1 MGVVEEINVRL
12 APQVLSGPD
21 YRLPYSPVLSHKV
34 TQCPG
39 QVFVNTL
46 INSKGLGHLIQF
58 NKKETTLAACTYTRR
73 GSNVGYGPGDWDWT
87 PSRCRYVIITFNDK
101 HRLCVLRL

>member
-12 APQVLSGPD
+12 APQVLTG
-21 YRLPYSPVLSHKV
+21 RLPVAILAG
-34 TQCPG
+34 TQSQGYPMSRPS
-39 QVFVNTL
+39 FINTL

-58 NKKETTLAACTYTRR
+58 NKKGTTLAACTYTRR

-87 PSRCRYVIITFNDK
+87 PSRCRLVIITFNDK
-101 HRLCVLRL
+101 HRLCVFWLY